1 MLDGWCGVRS
11 PPPPQYIYGSCVEY
25 NKQCEQQSIQSLWKQ
40 MWKWSV
46 ASEGRAAAAPPRGR
60 QILHFLSDQTAPRPA
75 PPWPAPARPGG
86 IQSDYFPIFG
96 SIGKPD
102 FLPPFIQQSLAGLI
116 MFVDTG
122 KFFCYAII
130 SRIGM
135 WWERGFKLAFKP
147 GHFKTFNAPLGVSMD
162 IDKLCKNCCKHW
174 AHIL

>member
-46 ASEGRAAAAPPRGR
+46 ASEGEQPPPRPEGDKYYIFSR
-60 QILHFLSDQTAPRPA
+60 IKQRPA
-75 PPWPAPARPGG
+75 PLRPGG

-102 FLPPFIQQSLAGLI
+102 FLPPFFQQSLAGLI